1 MAAIL
6 QLRQGSTSTYIS
18 QGSNIAEPFFD
29 TDSNVLVVGKSASSV
44 ITLAKLDESNAGS
57 LSITGEVTASI
68 FSGSLDYDYLTNIPA
83 GLDSIVGSS
92 GILSSSQQISNLGFD
107 AYGSWQALDDHGGS
121 QPVYGSSAVK
131 FIKHPTKIK
140 SKVNFVPFIIFIFW

>member
-68 FSGSLDYDYLTNIPA
+68 FSGSLDYD
-83 GLDSIVGSS
+83 
-92 GILSSSQQISNLGFD
+92 SN
-107 AYGSWQALDDHGGS
+107 
-121 QPVYGSSAVK
+121 
-131 FIKHPTKIK
+131 
-140 SKVNFVPFIIFIFW
+140 